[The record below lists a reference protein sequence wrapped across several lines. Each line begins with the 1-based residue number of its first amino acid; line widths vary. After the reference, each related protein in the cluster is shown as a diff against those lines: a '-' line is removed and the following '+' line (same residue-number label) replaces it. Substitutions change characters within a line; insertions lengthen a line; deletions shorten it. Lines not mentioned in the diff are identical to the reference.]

1 MPPNFSITCTV
12 PLKMISDKPSL
23 LVLAAGMGSR
33 YGGLK
38 QLDPVG
44 PSGETLMDYSI
55 YDAKR
60 AGFSRVVFLI
70 RREMREVFEEQV
82 SRKYQGILEV
92 NYAFQEKDD
101 LPGYFACPP
110 EREKP
115 WGTGHAVWAAREALQ
130 GVPFAVI
137 NADDFYGAETFTEL
151 MKGFS
156 TESSAEG
163 ILECAMVGFRLSE
176 TLSKHGSVSRG
187 ICQTKDGYLQSV
199 EEWTEISCI
208 DQVSGKNPAGE
219 VMSLT
224 GEETTSMNV
233 WAFPPDAFS
242 LLGEGFSR
250 FLESIPDSSKSE
262 FYLPAAVDEWIRTGT
277 GRVSVRSASCSW
289 MGVTYKE
296 DKPRVEK
303 AICRLIAED
312 VYPSPLLGFIDA

>member
-12 PLKMISDKPSL
+12 PLKMTSDQPSL

-44 PSGETLMDYSI
+44 PGGETLMDYSI

-82 SRKYQGILEV
+82 GRKYEGVLEV
-92 NYAFQEKDD
+92 DYAYQDKDD
-101 LPGYFACPP
+101 LPGDFVCPVG
-110 EREKP
+110 REKP

-151 MKGFS
+151 MKAFS
-156 TESSAEG
+156 VQSSAEG
-163 ILECAMVGFRLSE
+163 MLECSMVGFRLSE
-176 TLSKHGSVSRG
+176 TLSEHGTVSRG

-199 EEWTEISCI
+199 EEWTEISGT

-219 VMSLT
+219 VMPLT

-233 WAFPPDAFS
+233 WAFPSDAFAS
-242 LLGEGFSR
+242 LGEGFSR
-250 FLESIPDSSKSE
+250 FLETMPDPLKSE
-262 FYLPAAVDEWIRTGT
+262 FYLPAAVDEWIREGT
-277 GRVSVRSASCSW
+277 GRVSVRPASCSW

-296 DKPRVEK
+296 DKPRVEE
-303 AICRLIAED
+303 AIERLIAED
-312 VYPSPLLGFIDA
+312 VYPSPLLVRL